1 MVVPKRRIA
10 NFNFVT
16 PSMSTKHTN
25 ERPANLADNLPWSR
39 PPSCPS
45 VRGPRSASPSP
56 MDSSPP
62 SKVNYAEYFLAQ
74 NDMDIEG
81 DNIPNLANQRS
92 WADQADNRAPFPQ
105 GNTPFDQNEAN
116 TPYPAAPPTGAN
128 FAMIPINLESSA
140 ILYQANQSADPT
152 LWDGTFSSISLFGT
166 IKVLEDNAKNI
177 ACSLQRIATFIK

>member
-1 MVVPKRRIA
+1 
-10 NFNFVT
+10 
-16 PSMSTKHTN
+16 
-25 ERPANLADNLPWSR
+25 
-39 PPSCPS
+39 
-45 VRGPRSASPSP
+45 

-74 NDMDIEG
+74 NGMDVEG
-81 DNIPNLANQRS
+81 DNIPDLANQRS

-105 GNTPFDQNEAN
+105 GNTP
-116 TPYPAAPPTGAN
+116 YPTAPPTGAN

-140 ILYQANQSADPT
+140 TLYQANQPADPI